1 MINLKKIWIIGKL
14 SLSLFHN
21 QLKQNNMNDIAK
33 LKSLVSEINDT
44 DRPKFDRVYNEV
56 IYPRM
61 VNVAQKL
68 KKSELSIGS
77 YQNDDTHNKV
87 VGELFSSSNL
97 QTLVET
103 KMKPY
108 LEEKGFKVVICSP
121 SYYVY
126 IRW

>member
-1 MINLKKIWIIGKL
+1 
-14 SLSLFHN
+14 
-21 QLKQNNMNDIAK
+21 MNDITK
-33 LKSLVSEINDT
+33 LKSLVSEIKDT

-61 VNVAQKL
+61 VNVAEKW
-68 KKSELSIGS
+68 KKNELSIGS
-77 YQNDDTHNKV
+77 FQSQDTHNEV
-87 VGELFSSSNL
+87 VKQLFDSGNL
-97 QTLVET
+97 QSLVET

-108 LEEKGFKVVICSP
+108 LEEKGFKVAICSP

>member
-1 MINLKKIWIIGKL
+1 
-14 SLSLFHN
+14 
-21 QLKQNNMNDIAK
+21 MNDIAK
-33 LKSLVSEINDT
+33 LKSLVSLISDT

-61 VNVAQKL
+61 VNIAEKW
-68 KKSELSIGS
+68 KKCELSIGS
-77 YQNDDTHNKV
+77 YSSDDTHNKV
-87 VGELFSSSNL
+87 VKELFDNTNL
-97 QTLVET
+97 QSLVET

-108 LEEKGFKVVICSP
+108 LEEKGFNVVICSP